1 MLGSALGL
9 RIVLGCK
16 VDKIFLWAALVP
28 MEGRALWRPWTTE
41 GGTFGN

>member
-1 MLGSALGL
+1 MLGSRLGF

-16 VDKIFLWAALVP
+16 VDKTFLWAALVP
-28 MEGRALWRPWTTE
+28 KERRAPK